1 MDKPEK
7 QVALVTG
14 GNRGIGLALTELLSA
29 RGDRVVVACRQSSSD
44 LDALVSDSNRQ
55 VSVISEIDVRSPDP
69 LLSQVRELGID
80 SLDVLIN
87 NAGLLRRDRLG
98 ALNYDQ
104 IIEQFMVNTLGP
116 LKVVETC
123 LPLLKAGSKVA
134 NVTSRMGSI
143 DDNTSGGMYG
153 YRSSKAALNMASVS
167 LARDLAAK
175 KIAVTVLH
183 PGYVRT
189 GMTGYNGL
197 IDTDESARGLIQ
209 RIDDLTLQTSGT
221 FWHAN
226 GEQLPW

>member
-1 MDKPEK
+1 MSANT
-7 QVALVTG
+7 VLITG

-197 IDTDESARGLIQ
+197 IDTDQSARGLIQ

>member
-1 MDKPEK
+1 MSANI
-7 QVALVTG
+7 VLITG

-44 LDALVSDSNRQ
+44 LDALVLDSNRQ

-69 LLSQVRELGID
+69 LLSKVRELGID

-104 IIEQFMVNTLGP
+104 IIEQFMVNTIGP

-197 IDTDESARGLIQ
+197 IDTDQSARGLIQ